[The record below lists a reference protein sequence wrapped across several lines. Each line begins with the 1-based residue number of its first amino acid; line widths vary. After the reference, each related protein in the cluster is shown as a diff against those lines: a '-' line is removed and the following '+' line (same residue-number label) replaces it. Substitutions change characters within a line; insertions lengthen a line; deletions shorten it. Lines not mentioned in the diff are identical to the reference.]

1 MSAGYGATTSPGF
14 ENEKKVDHSAL
25 IVELYTK
32 AYSLFKDQ
40 AHAHGHGHGHG
51 QDRLG
56 LYVAFRIA
64 ETYCASE
71 QYDLAL
77 R

>member
-1 MSAGYGATTSPGF
+1 MSAGYGATISPGF

-40 AHAHGHGHGHG
+40 ARGHGHA
-51 QDRLG
+51 QDRVG
-56 LYVAFRIA
+56 LYVAYRIA